1 MSIPSYRI
9 FYEYILESACRSAT
23 VAACLSLSPSHYY
36 QHARNLQYLFGADFQ
51 SKCNAC
57 EQKTPCGHFQ
67 PRRLR
72 GLRLSMVW
80 AAFASAPVAPSRSCP
95 SGRSRAGARWRS
107 RWCPS
112 PGGGGARRSRRGSRG
127 APALLRAPAAPALA
141 PMAQHAAHLAAAR
154 QRTVEPS
161 RPDGAVDRRVARRQV
176 LALLDAKMAAM
187 GHGFLLRC
195 MSSQAP
201 SQDCRGSF
209 HVLRR
214 RCTRSESPPAIA
226 RESAYQKKLQ
236 NAQEYIKVH
245 VSICKLAKTISYR
258 SSREKRITR

>member
-9 FYEYILESACRSAT
+9 FYEYILESACRSAS
-23 VAACLSLSPSHYY
+23 VAACLSLSPSHCY
-36 QHARNLQYLFGADFQ
+36 QHARNPQYLFGTDFQ

-57 EQKTPCGHFQ
+57 EQKTPCGHSQ

-72 GLRLSMVW
+72 GLRLSMAW
-80 AAFASAPVAPSRSCP
+80 AAFASAPVAPSRLLPFGKKSRQLP
-95 SGRSRAGARWRS
+95 RDGRLVPAGRPRDLADAFVL
-107 RWCPS
+107 
-112 PGGGGARRSRRGSRG
+112 PGEQR
-127 APALLRAPAAPALA
+127 
-141 PMAQHAAHLAAAR
+141 HA
-154 QRTVEPS
+154 
-161 RPDGAVDRRVARRQV
+161 
-176 LALLDAKMAAM
+176 LALLNAKMAAM

-209 HVLRR
+209 HVLGR
-214 RCTRSESPPAIA
+214 RCTRSENPPAIA

-236 NAQEYIKVH
+236 NAQEYIEVH